1 MKWNDVEMKTS
12 IIQASVPPPNNR
24 PSQTELAD
32 LLIKARREGRTIVR
46 PSHYLRE
53 FDLNDGY
60 GVYATV
66 DQGLRAQGLKPA
78 GRKLGFTNK
87 ETWKEFHLD
96 TPIWAYIY
104 TETLIETKGS
114 EIEVYLG
121 DLVAPRIE
129 PEIVIGVGD
138 RISQVDG
145 DLSHLVDSIE
155 WVAIGFEIVDC
166 HFENW
171 KFTAPEIV
179 ADFGAHSK
187 LIVGKPLIVTELM
200 RNGLSK
206 MLENLNVQLICNDKV
221 VDTGIGRN
229 ALGGPVNALG
239 FLLQKVKTQS
249 WSDNVCGGEII
260 TTGTLTG
267 LPYIYPG
274 EHWRTKVSGADLEP
288 LSIVLV

>member
-1 MKWNDVEMKTS
+1 M
-12 IIQASVPPPNNR
+12 
-24 PSQTELAD
+24 ELAN
-32 LLIKARREGRTIVR
+32 LLIEARREGRTIVR
-46 PSHYLRE
+46 PSHYLHE

-60 GVYATV
+60 EVYAAV

-87 ETWKEFHLD
+87 ATRKEFHLD

-114 EIEVYLG
+114 EIEVDLG
-121 DLVAPRIE
+121 GLVAPRIE
-129 PEIVIGVGD
+129 PEVVIGVSD
-138 RISQVDG
+138 RISQVG
-145 DLSHLVDSIE
+145 EDLSHLVDSVE

-166 HFENW
+166 HFADW

-179 ADFGAHSK
+179 ADFGAHSR
-187 LIVGKPLIVTELM
+187 LVVGKPLIVTELM
-200 RNGLSK
+200 RSGLSE

-239 FLLQKVKTQS
+239 FLLERVRTQS
-249 WSDNVCGGEII
+249 WSDDVCGGEII
-260 TTGTLTG
+260 TTGTLTE

-274 EHWRTKVSGADLEP
+274 ERWRTEVSGGDLQP
-288 LSIVLV
+288 LSIVLA